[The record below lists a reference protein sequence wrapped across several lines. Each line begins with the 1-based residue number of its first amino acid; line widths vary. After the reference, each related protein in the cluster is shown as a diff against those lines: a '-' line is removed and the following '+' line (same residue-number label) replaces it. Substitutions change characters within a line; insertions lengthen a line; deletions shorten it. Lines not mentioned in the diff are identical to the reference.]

1 MGSITRYSASFDRRR
16 GLNARWLAD
25 LVAAAIAVLF
35 ALSTGLAQADAIIAR
50 SASLEAGEDAW
61 LLSTDFDI
69 TLSAPVEE
77 ALSKGIT
84 LFFVVELEVTRA
96 RWYWFDQRTAAAT
109 QSYRLGYNT
118 LTRQY
123 RLSAGTLFQNFATLD
138 EALAVLSRIRRR
150 SMMPLHVLSTGYRYA
165 AAVRMRL
172 DLSQLPRPFQASPF
186 ASRDWNLASDWY
198 RFTVSP

>member
-16 GLNARWLAD
+16 GVITRRLAG
-25 LVAAAIAVLF
+25 LVAAAIALLF
-35 ALSTGLAQADAIIAR
+35 ALSAALAQAEGIIAR

-69 TLSAPVEE
+69 TLSGPVED

-150 SMMPLHVLSTGYRYA
+150 PMLPLDVMSAGYSYA
-165 AAVRMRL
+165 AAVRIRL

-186 ASRDWNLASDWY
+186 ASREWNLVSDWY
-198 RFTVSP
+198 RFTVTP